1 MSIRSADRD
10 ALALG
15 EADVIAPF
23 LVEIRKK
30 LLFRLSFDVQAEDV
44 ARLDCLEVFAAL
56 FGAEAE
62 ALEHGRK
69 GGVARRNVGVDL
81 DDVGFVFLCQRLR
94 AVQKLRKCL
103 AVVKVAHRTA
113 AAIHESSA
121 NTGDL
126 ARHDGKASA
135 DSAVFAAHGDGVP
148 LPHGLLLAP
157 EIALGEVSL
166 GVGLDKGF
174 VFRKRFFGNE
184 FVHAVRSTSIY
195 CITRAVSRKKAKMV
209 SNILPYLCRICKCC
223 RIVFPAWRHNNSQE
237 VRCDGRRTGAYG
249 AV

>member
-1 MSIRSADRD
+1 MI
-10 ALALG
+10 L
-15 EADVIAPF
+15 
-23 LVEIRKK
+23 
-30 LLFRLSFDVQAEDV
+30 
-44 ARLDCLEVFAAL
+44 
-56 FGAEAE
+56 
-62 ALEHGRK
+62 
-69 GGVARRNVGVDL
+69 
-81 DDVGFVFLCQRLR
+81 LCQHASALDELLHGC
-94 AVQKLRKCL
+94 AVMRI
-103 AVVKVAHRTA
+103 ANRTA
-113 AAIHESSA
+113 AAVHESSA
-121 NTGDL
+121 DTGDL

-223 RIVFPAWRHNNSQE
+223 RIVFPAWRHNNSHE
-237 VRCDGRRTGAYG
+237 VKCDGRRTGAYG